1 MSRLF
6 VSRSTQIVGK
16 SAEFML
22 CCITHPTTSSY
33 PTRCCTFHSSIRRIY
48 FSDRLYTEEELPAEF
63 KLFLPL
69 SSSGPPPSAA
79 GAAVVN
85 KDETSNAEEKQ
96 KNILVGDPKKTE
108 KPVAPPEGKKREEKS
123 DAEEKENSAQNL
135 LAESPPKQKE

>member
-1 MSRLF
+1 M
-6 VSRSTQIVGK
+6 
-16 SAEFML
+16 
-22 CCITHPTTSSY
+22 
-33 PTRCCTFHSSIRRIY
+33 
-48 FSDRLYTEEELPAEF
+48 
-63 KLFLPL
+63 
-69 SSSGPPPSAA
+69 
-79 GAAVVN
+79 VN